1 MTIALVAAERN
12 SKSAMGNDKKDLT
25 GIFDLQRLQAED
37 PSAVAENTEQD
48 PFAVNELKEVE
59 TIDSFDSIDQIGM
72 MDHPAEELPVEV
84 SAPFEEAA
92 TDPFA
97 VTEFETS
104 SETIEATSSDPFAVT
119 EFETPPE
126 TIEASSNDP
135 FAVTEFE
142 TSSET
147 IEASSVVDST
157 PEQSYTAPEEA
168 PITPLMAVKNY
179 SERNS
184 GITGSATKVFYPFHL
199 RINGTFGPFERDKLL
214 MFITENPIG
223 LSSSELDLQIQAGKV
238 FLPRISEFSAIKLIQ
253 DLRDSGLSF
262 KIHPSD
268 RDEAEATRE
277 SPSTFHY
284 QNAATETS
292 NQTSNEIPVLHA
304 HTKFEKPF
312 QEIEEISVVQFVRTD
327 MLEVENSPIIQDVI
341 ERMTEVLKQKAR
353 LKGGNALMH
362 LQKEI
367 TPLRLPS
374 QYQISLKA
382 NVIRLT

>member
-84 SAPFEEAA
+84 SAPTEEAA

-97 VTEFETS
+97 VTEFET
-104 SETIEATSSDPFAVT
+104 T
-119 EFETPPE
+119 PE

-157 PEQSYTAPEEA
+157 PEQSYTAFEEA

-304 HTKFEKPF
+304 HTKLEKPF